1 MYKTYLEKLEE
12 ITDNAKGV
20 ELEETVK
27 VELGLM
33 DDINKIYKDAQ
44 KLSSN
49 AEGKGLSDV
58 RKTIVRVDG
67 EFMKLLRKSSEG
79 IDLIEKV
86 ERELKELGV
95 AKPKELQGIEN
106 VLRSYEAN
114 AEEWIKILNAD
125 QYR

>member
-1 MYKTYLEKLEE
+1 MYKTYLERLNE
-12 ITDNAKGV
+12 ITNNAKGV

>member
-12 ITDNAKGV
+12 ITSKAKGV